1 MRIDEIEQSAAKNRP
16 LPSYLTT
23 PETCL
28 YVSLRALYESYYAK
42 KITREAAQ
50 TEKAKILSQCE
61 EFESEHALWT
71 AACKYYQENIRKA
84 GARLS
89 DMEKSADIF
98 EALSIAAEIIGIL
111 TNDKNFSKRITGKFK
126 EKL

>member
-16 LPSYLTT
+16 LLNYLTT

-28 YVSLRALYESYYAK
+28 YVSLRTLYESYYAK

-61 EFESEHALWT
+61 EFESEYALWT
-71 AACKYYQENIRKA
+71 AVCKYYQENIRKA
-84 GARLS
+84 GTRLS
-89 DMEKSADIF
+89 DMEKSADMF
-98 EALSIAAEIIGIL
+98 ETLSIAAEIIGIF
-111 TNDKNFSKRITGKFK
+111 TNDKNFSKRITEKFK

>member
-23 PETCL
+23 PEMCL
-28 YVSLRALYESYYAK
+28 YVSLRALYESYYTK
-42 KITREAAQ
+42 KITREVAQ

-84 GARLS
+84 GTRLS
-89 DMEKSADIF
+89 DLEKSADIF
-98 EALSIAAEIIGIL
+98 ETLSIAVEIIGIL
-111 TNDKNFSKRITGKFK
+111 TNDKNFSKRITEKFK

>member
-1 MRIDEIEQSAAKNRP
+1 MRINEIEQSAAKSRP
-16 LPSYLTT
+16 LPDYLTM

-28 YVSLRALYESYYAK
+28 YVALRALHESYYAK

-61 EFESEHALWT
+61 EFEYEHALWA

-84 GARLS
+84 GTRLS

-98 EALSIAAEIIGIL
+98 ESLSIAAEIIGIL
-111 TNDKNFSKRITGKFK
+111 TNDKNFSKRITEKFK

>member
-16 LPSYLTT
+16 LPNYLTT

-50 TEKAKILSQCE
+50 TEKAKILFQCE
-61 EFESEHALWT
+61 EFESEHALWA

-84 GARLS
+84 GTRLS

-98 EALSIAAEIIGIL
+98 ESLSIAAEVIGIL
-111 TNDKNFSKRITGKFK
+111 TNDKNFSKRITEKFK

>member
-16 LPSYLTT
+16 LPNYLTT

-28 YVSLRALYESYYAK
+28 YASLRALYESYYAK

-50 TEKAKILSQCE
+50 TEKAKIISQCE
-61 EFESEHALWT
+61 IFESEHALWT

-84 GARLS
+84 GTRLS

-98 EALSIAAEIIGIL
+98 ETLSIAAEIIQAF
-111 TNDKNFSKRITGKFK
+111 TNDRNFAKRITEKFK

>member
-16 LPSYLTT
+16 LPNYLTT
-23 PETCL
+23 PEMCL

-50 TEKAKILSQCE
+50 TEKAKILSQCK
-61 EFESEHALWT
+61 EFESEYALWT

-84 GARLS
+84 GTRLS
-89 DMEKSADIF
+89 DMEKSADMF
-98 EALSIAAEIIGIL
+98 ETLSIAVEVIGTL

>member
-23 PETCL
+23 PATCL

-84 GARLS
+84 GTRLS
-89 DMEKSADIF
+89 DMEKSVDIF
-98 EALSIAAEIIGIL
+98 ESLSIAAEIIEAF
-111 TNDKNFSKRITGKFK
+111 TNDRNFAKRITEKFK

>member
-84 GARLS
+84 GTRLS

-98 EALSIAAEIIGIL
+98 DAFPIATEVIGIL
-111 TNDKNFSKRITGKFK
+111 TNDKNFSKRITEKFK